1 MKTDNNLMKP
11 EKKMQNGKNRK
22 SFREKL
28 KWFLVPAVVIPL
40 LVGVIPFFVGIGL
53 SFTNWRLSLRNLSFA
68 GLSNYVAIFS
78 DSTFWDAV
86 GVTLLFSGFSLLAQ
100 MVLGVLIGYLLS
112 IKIKGIAFFRSII
125 LIPLMVAP
133 VLSALMWK
141 LMLPEHGV
149 VNYMLSW
156 FGIEGVSW
164 LSNPSTAL
172 FSIVAIETYI
182 WTPFVAIITLA
193 GFQALPK
200 APYEAAAVDGASRW
214 FVLRKITF
222 PLIKPLL
229 LLALIFRFILSFKSF
244 EVIYAT
250 TAGGPGNM
258 TTNLHLWAYINTFKY
273 GQGAKSTAAILILFA
288 IIFFVSNRLIKYW
301 VKSVEYQ

>member
-1 MKTDNNLMKP
+1 MKAN
-11 EKKMQNGKNRK
+11 EKINSK
-22 SFREKL
+22 SFRQRL
-28 KWFLVPAVVIPL
+28 KWFLVPAIVIPL
-40 LVGVIPFFVGIGL
+40 LVGVIPFFLGIGL
-53 SFTNWRLSLRNLSFA
+53 SFTDWRLSLRNLSFA
-68 GLSNYVAIFS
+68 GLTNYMAIFS
-78 DSTFWDAV
+78 DSTFWDAI

-100 MVLGVLIGYLLS
+100 MVLGVLAGYLLS

-172 FSIVAIETYI
+172 LSVVAIETYI
-182 WTPFVAIITLA
+182 WTPFVAIVTLA

-214 FVLRKITF
+214 FVLRKVTF
-222 PLIKPLL
+222 PLLKPLL

-258 TTNLHLWAYINTFKY
+258 TTNLHLWAYITTFKY

-288 IIFFVSNRLIKYW
+288 IIFFISNRLIKYW